1 MADWTIDWP
10 AYAPELSTWRT
21 TIEADIETTR
31 QTIARLVP
39 PSRLTVQVRLEP
51 ERVIPELGMVG
62 HCYGPQGFTLSVA
75 PRNPRFTSALE
86 QGALRRQVAHEAHHC
101 LRNAGPGYGLTL
113 GEAFVSEGLA
123 GHFVHRLYGTPP
135 EPWECA
141 LAEGAALRR
150 LPDDAALAET
160 GYDHA
165 GWFFGVGGRH
175 PRWLGYTLGY
185 AIVGRWLARAG
196 EVDGPTLV
204 NVKARD
210 VLAAVRSA
218 A

>member
-1 MADWTIDWP
+1 MPEWTIDWP
-10 AYAPELSTWRT
+10 MYAPELSSWRT
-21 TIEADIETTR
+21 TIEAEIESTR
-31 QTIARLVP
+31 LAITGLVP

-51 ERVIPELGMVG
+51 HQVIPELGMVG
-62 HCYGPQGFTLSVA
+62 HCYGPEGFTLSIA
-75 PRNPRFTSALE
+75 PRNPRFAPAVE
-86 QGALRRQVAHEAHHC
+86 QGALRRQVAHEVHHC
-101 LRNAGPGYGLTL
+101 LRNAGPGYGRTL

-141 LAEGAALRR
+141 LTETGALRR
-150 LPDDAALAET
+150 LPDKAALAAT
-160 GYDHA
+160 NYDHV

-185 AIVGRWLARAG
+185 TIVRHWLAQAG

-204 NVKARD
+204 NVPARD
-210 VLAAVRSA
+210 VLAAVRGPA
-218 A
+218 